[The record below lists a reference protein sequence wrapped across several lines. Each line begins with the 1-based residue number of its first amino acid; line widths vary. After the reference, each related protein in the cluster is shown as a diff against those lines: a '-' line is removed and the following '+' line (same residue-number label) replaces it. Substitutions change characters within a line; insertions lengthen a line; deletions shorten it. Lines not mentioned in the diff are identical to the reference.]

1 MNRPIHFLVQLE
13 SVFKQSSSSCC
24 SHFDIMRPRRH
35 LTIDQQ
41 YLAIARLQT
50 GCSQTEVATELRV
63 SQSVISRLQ
72 QRYRETGRVTERH
85 RSGRPLA
92 TSHTD
97 DRFIVNSALRN
108 RMMNADQI
116 QAHLREV
123 RGTQVSRQTIR
134 NRLHQCGL
142 RARRPA
148 RVPDHTTRHRRHR
161 LAWAR
166 EHLRW
171 TRNQWASVLFSDE
184 SRFMLSR
191 NDGRQRCWRRQG
203 ERYASATVVT
213 RRAFG
218 GGGVTVWAGV
228 SSQYRTALHFVNGT
242 VTSPY
247 YLDNIINPVIVP
259 LYEQHRP
266 NFIFMDDNA
275 PAHRGHIIR
284 ERLLETGV
292 PQIEWPALS
301 PDLNPIENLWDQLIR
316 RVEARNSVPQN
327 LNDLRAALQEEWD
340 AMPQQT
346 ITRLVD
352 SMRRR
357 CIAVI
362 DAQGH
367 MTNY

>member
-1 MNRPIHFLVQLE
+1 MRV
-13 SVFKQSSSSCC
+13 SVKRFA
-24 SHFDIMRPRRH
+24 
-35 LTIDQQ
+35 L
-41 YLAIARLQT
+41 
-50 GCSQTEVATELRV
+50 V

-97 DRFIVNSALRN
+97 DRFIVNNALRN
-108 RMMNADQI
+108 RMMNGTQL
-116 QAHLREV
+116 QVRLRKV
-123 RGTQVSRQTIR
+123 RGTQ
-134 NRLHQCGL
+134 HGL

-148 RVPDHTTRHRRHR
+148 RVPDHTTRHRCHR

-171 TRNQWASVLFSDE
+171 TRDQWASVLFSDE

-242 VTSPY
+242 VTSPC
-247 YLDNIINPVIVP
+247 YLNNIINPVIVP
-259 LYEQHRP
+259 LHEQHRP

-275 PAHRGHIIR
+275 PAHRGRIIR

-292 PQIEWPALS
+292 PQMEWPALS
-301 PDLNPIENLWDQLIR
+301 PDLNPIENLWDQLSR
-316 RVEARNSVPQN
+316 RVEARSSVPQN
-327 LNDLRAALQEEWD
+327 LNVLRAALQEEWD

-346 ITRLVD
+346 ISRLVN

-357 CIAVI
+357 CQAVI

-367 MTNY
+367 MTSY

>member
-1 MNRPIHFLVQLE
+1 
-13 SVFKQSSSSCC
+13 
-24 SHFDIMRPRRH
+24 MRPRRH

-50 GCSQTEVATELRV
+50 GCSQREVATELRV

-108 RMMNADQI
+108 RMMNATQL

-134 NRLHQCGL
+134 NRLHQRGL

-171 TRNQWASVLFSDE
+171 TRDQWASVLFSDE
-184 SRFMLSR
+184 SRFTLSR

-213 RRAFG
+213 RRPFG
-218 GGGVTVWAGV
+218 GGGVTVWA
-228 SSQYRTALHFVNGT
+228 
-242 VTSPY
+242 
-247 YLDNIINPVIVP
+247 
-259 LYEQHRP
+259 
-266 NFIFMDDNA
+266 
-275 PAHRGHIIR
+275 
-284 ERLLETGV
+284 
-292 PQIEWPALS
+292 
-301 PDLNPIENLWDQLIR
+301 DLNPIENLWDQLTH

-346 ITRLVD
+346 ISRLVN
-352 SMRRR
+352 SMRCR
-357 CIAVI
+357 CQAVI

-367 MTNY
+367 MTSY